1 MVVHI
6 FNPSMWED
14 HKFNSSLCCILTHF
28 LKDTKPKTKICNY
41 YLKSKREWGQEREER
56 DLLGRMHEISS
67 SFEECLVG

>member
-1 MVVHI
+1 L
-6 FNPSMWED
+6 FE
-14 HKFNSSLCCILTHF
+14 LGILTHF